1 MNPDDELLSK
11 TNKIRIKIIK
21 IVRQN
26 FHKIPFQNP

>member
-11 TNKIRIKIIK
+11 TNKIRIKIIE

-26 FHKIPFQNP
+26 FSYNSFPNP